1 MNSESIHN
9 QDKQNHS
16 KSTQELIE
24 LAIGIKKVQ
33 EINDYVG
40 QVFCLS
46 MASETPILQKML
58 LDFFLWKSLKDE
70 DAYWDIVGVLRCRG
84 SYEVFEAASKLCESK
99 NSKFRELGVQILAQL
114 GTPKKD
120 FSDES
125 GVILLKLLENEEN
138 IDVVIAIAFA
148 LGHLKDSRGVVPL
161 VKFKDH
167 FRADVRES
175 IVFGLLGQEDELAIN
190 ALIELSADENQD
202 VRNWAT
208 FGLGGDMI
216 ETDTQEIRDAL
227 FQRVVDE
234 KGDTDLEAEI
244 RGEAL
249 LGLAKRKDKRVINF
263 LIKELSGDSVGTLPV
278 EAAREI
284 GDSSLYPVLIELKE
298 WWGMNSELLQEAIKN
313 CSQEQT

>member
-1 MNSESIHN
+1 MNSESIDN

-16 KSTQELIE
+16 KSTQELIQ
-24 LAIGIKKVQ
+24 LAIGIKKLQ

-46 MASETPILQKML
+46 MVNETPVLQKML

-84 SYEVFEAASKLCESK
+84 SYEVFEAASKLCEIK
-99 NSKFRELGVQILAQL
+99 NPKFRELGVQILAQL

-148 LGHLKDSRGVVPL
+148 FGHLKDSRGVVPL
-161 VKFKDH
+161 VKYKNH

-208 FGLGGDMI
+208 FGLGDMI
-216 ETDTQEIRDAL
+216 ETDTQAIRDTL

-263 LIKELSGDSVGTLPV
+263 LIKELSGNYVGKLPV

>member
-46 MASETPILQKML
+46 MVNETPALQKML
-58 LDFFLWKSLKDE
+58 LDFFLCKSLKSE

-99 NSKFRELGVQILAQL
+99 NYNFRELGVHILAQL

-120 FSDES
+120 FADES

-148 LGHLKDSRGVVPL
+148 LGHLKDSRGVAPL
-161 VKFKDH
+161 VKFKNH

-208 FGLGGDMI
+208 FGLGDMI
-216 ETDTQEIRDAL
+216 ETDTQAIRDAL

-249 LGLAKRKDKRVINF
+249 LGLAKRKDKRVITF

-298 WWGMNSELLQEAIKN
+298 WWDVNSELLQEAIKN